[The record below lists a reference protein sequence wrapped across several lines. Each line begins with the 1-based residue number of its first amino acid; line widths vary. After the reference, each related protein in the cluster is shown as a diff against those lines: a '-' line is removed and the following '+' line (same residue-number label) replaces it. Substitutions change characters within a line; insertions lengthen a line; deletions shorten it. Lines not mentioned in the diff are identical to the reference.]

1 MLFVFCRHIVY
12 YAKRE
17 MQYFLLRRYVADKN
31 IYNLAAAVSLQ
42 RATVEPPPPSPQ
54 WSHHNH
60 AAAAAIETE
69 AIKGS
74 ALHKKGGHTP
84 FG

>member
-1 MLFVFCRHIVY
+1 
-12 YAKRE
+12 

-31 IYNLAAAVSLQ
+31 IYNLAVAAAAVAVSLQ
-42 RATVEPPPPSPQ
+42 QEHCGATT
-54 WSHHNH
+54 
-60 AAAAAIETE
+60 AAAAIETE